1 MNILRIH
8 DNGGRTIDRYT
19 VVYDELVTT
28 IPDETMYSGLGMSE
42 NPFHPQGFCQHGEV
56 HPDADLGRQILFAE
70 LPADCQKAVEMD
82 MQNE

>member
-56 HPDADLGRQILFAE
+56 HPDADLGRQILFSE
-70 LPADCQKAVEMD
+70 LPADCQKAVELD
-82 MQNE
+82 MQSE